1 MKSSKLDRI
10 RQRVQS
16 NDVSTITTEFYFL
29 AKELGCL
36 SDLLGREYDFIYDDD
51 GVLVK
56 MVQRPM
62 AISSFVSLMDEL
74 HKDYKNQEKMSKKG
88 KKGRR

>member
-10 RQRVQS
+10 KQRVQG
-16 NDVSTITTEFYFL
+16 NQTSTITTEFYFL

-36 SDLLGREYDFIYDDD
+36 PDLLGREYDFIYDDD

-62 AISSFVSLMDEL
+62 AISSFVSLMHEL
-74 HKDYKNQEKMSKKG
+74 QKDYKNQEKMAKKG
-88 KKGRR
+88 KGRK

>member
-10 RQRVQS
+10 KQRVQS

-36 SDLLGREYDFIYDDD
+36 PDLLGREYDLVYED
-51 GVLVK
+51 GKIVK
-56 MVQRPM
+56 VVQKPM
-62 AISSFVSLMDEL
+62 AISSFISLMNEL
-74 HKDYKNQEKMSKKG
+74 QKDYRNQEKMAKKG